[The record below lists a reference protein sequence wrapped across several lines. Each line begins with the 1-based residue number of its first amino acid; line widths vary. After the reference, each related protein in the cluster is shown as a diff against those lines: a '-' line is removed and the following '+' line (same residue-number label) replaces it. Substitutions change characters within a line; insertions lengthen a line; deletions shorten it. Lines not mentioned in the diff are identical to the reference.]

1 MTELAHEYVLVD
13 PPTNKN
19 FPFAGKSDVLLKTAN
34 TAERVENS
42 CGQEW
47 VAKNGRNAANF

>member
-1 MTELAHEYVLVD
+1 MTELAHGYVLVD

-19 FPFAGKSDVLLKTAN
+19 FPFAGNSDVLLKTAD
-34 TAERVENS
+34 TAERAENS

-47 VAKNGRNAANF
+47 VAKNGRNAAFF